1 MQTIGLFLSLGLL
14 LIVSAPAL
22 RWLLNWWQKQRGTW
36 PKTWPK
42 QTPKQAKQIKRTKQ
56 TKTNQRPQH
65 CLSCVHVCQS
75 QTQKTSSCPAAEKWL
90 GQFPQTK
97 KIPAQK

>member
-36 PKTWPK
+36 LKTWPK
-42 QTPKQAKQIKRTKQ
+42 QTPKQTKQIKQ
-56 TKTNQRPQH
+56 TKTNQRPQQ
-65 CLSCVHVCQS
+65 CRSCVHVC

-90 GQFPQTK
+90 GQFPQTEE
-97 KIPAQK
+97 IPAKK